1 MRWRN
6 HALCALGLGIVLLTL
21 GGLAQRL
28 PSDLGGMDRRR
39 AVLYIAYAAAA
50 GVLYAVAVWLVQRT
64 PDSGRMGGGRMVG
77 IVLALAGVMRVLTLG
92 SPPLLSTDL
101 YRYVWD
107 GKVQTAGL
115 NPYLY
120 LPAAPELQGLRD
132 NGTGVEAIY
141 PNINRADYAPTIYPP
156 VAQAIFAVV
165 ARAWPTIWGMK
176 AAMLVFDALAIAAA
190 LLLLRTAGLPAE
202 RVLIL
207 AWNPLTVWEFA
218 GGGHI
223 DAAAL
228 AFSGMALLLAAWRF
242 PSVAGLALGAAVLCK
257 LLPAAL
263 FPAVWRRW
271 DLRTPLACGALI
283 VVGYLCYAG
292 AGWRVLGYLPGYASE
307 EGLGDGGGLF
317 LLRLWALLGPLPSWA
332 GAAYA
337 AAAAL
342 GLLGLAGWIA
352 LRTPLPVLLG
362 PRAIVICR
370 DAVWL
375 TTATMF
381 AISPHYPWYFTAL
394 VLPMVLAPAPFAIW
408 LTLAAPVL
416 YLDHG
421 LGQVAAPAA
430 LFIPFVGLL
439 ALDLVRHRAGSVL
452 QPAATG
458 GL

>member
-39 AVLYIAYAAAA
+39 AVFYIAYAAAA
-50 GVLYAVAVWLVQRT
+50 GVLYAAAVWLVQRT
-64 PDSGRMGGGRMVG
+64 PGSSRMDSGGIVW
-77 IVLALAGVMRVLTLG
+77 IVLALAGMMRVLTLG

-107 GKVQTAGL
+107 GKVQAAGL

-132 NGTGVEAIY
+132 SGTGVEAIY

-165 ARAWPTIWGMK
+165 GRMWPTIWGMK
-176 AAMLVFDALAIAAA
+176 AAMLAFDALAIAAG

-228 AFSGMALLLAAWRF
+228 AFSGMALLLAARRF
-242 PSVAGLALGAAVLCK
+242 PSAAGLALGAAVLCK

-263 FPAVWRRW
+263 FPAIWRRW

-307 EGLGDGGGLF
+307 EGLGDGGGFF
-317 LLRLWALLGPLPSWA
+317 LLRLLALLGLLPSWA

-352 LRTPLPVLLG
+352 LRAPLPALPG

-370 DAVWL
+370 DALWL

-394 VLPMVLAPAPFAIW
+394 VLPMVLAPAPFAVW

-439 ALDLVRHRAGSVL
+439 AFDLVRRRAGSVL

>member
-1 MRWRN
+1 MGRMRGRDLV
-6 HALCALGLGIVLLTL
+6 LCGLGLGIVLMTL
-21 GGLAQRL
+21 GGLAQRA
-28 PSDLGGMDRRR
+28 PSDLGGMDRHR
-39 AVLYIAYAAAA
+39 AVIYIIYAAAA
-50 GVLYAVAVWLVQRT
+50 GILYAVAVWLVQRG
-64 PDSGRMGGGRMVG
+64 SGGGRMVW
-77 IVLALAGVMRVLTLG
+77 IVLALAGVMRALTLA

-101 YRYVWD
+101 YRYIWD
-107 GKVQTAGL
+107 GKVQAAGL

-120 LPAAPELQGLRD
+120 LPAALELQGLRD
-132 NGTGVEAIY
+132 SGTGAEAIY

-156 VAQAIFAVV
+156 VAQAIFAAVGRV
-165 ARAWPTIWGMK
+165 WPTIWGMK
-176 AAMLVFDALAIAAA
+176 AAMLAFDALAIAAA

-207 AWNPLTVWEFA
+207 TWNPLTVWEFA

-228 AFSGMALLLAAWRF
+228 AFSGMALLMAARRF
-242 PSVAGLALGAAVLCK
+242 PAAAGLALGAAVLCK

-283 VVGYLCYAG
+283 AAGYLCYAG

-307 EGLGDGGGLF
+307 EGLGGGGGFF
-317 LLRLWALLGPLPSWA
+317 LLRLWALLEPLPSWA

-337 AAAAL
+337 VAAAA
-342 GLLGLAGWIA
+342 GLLGLAGSIA
-352 LRTPLPVLLG
+352 LRTPLPVLPG
-362 PRAIVICR
+362 PRAVMICR
-370 DAVWL
+370 DALGL
-375 TTATMF
+375 TVATMS
-381 AISPHYPWYFTAL
+381 ALSPHYPWYFTAL
-394 VLPMVLAPAPFAIW
+394 ALPMVLAPAPWAVW

-430 LFIPFVGLL
+430 LFIPFICLL
-439 ALDLVRHRAGSVL
+439 AFDLFRRRAGSVL
-452 QPAATG
+452 QPATTG

>member
-6 HALCALGLGIVLLTL
+6 PVLCGLGLGIVLMTL

-28 PSDLGGMDRRR
+28 PSDTGGMDRHR
-39 AVLYIAYAAAA
+39 AVIYIAYAAAA
-50 GVLYAVAVWLVQRT
+50 GVLYAAAVWLVQRG
-64 PDSGRMGGGRMVG
+64 PGGGRMAW

-107 GKVQTAGL
+107 GKVQAAGL
-115 NPYLY
+115 NPYLH

-132 NGTGVEAIY
+132 GGAGAEAIY

-156 VAQAIFAVV
+156 VAQAIFAAV
-165 ARAWPTIWGMK
+165 ARVWPTIWGMK
-176 AAMLVFDALAIAAA
+176 AAMLAFDALAIAAA

-202 RVLIL
+202 RALIL

-228 AFSGMALLLAAWRF
+228 AFSGMALLLAARRF
-242 PSVAGLALGAAVLCK
+242 PSAAGLALGAAVMCK

-263 FPAVWRRW
+263 FPAIWRRW
-271 DLRTPLACGALI
+271 NLRTPLACGALI
-283 VVGYLCYAG
+283 VAGYLCYAG

-307 EGLGDGGGLF
+307 EGLGDGGGFF
-317 LLRLWALLGPLPSWA
+317 LLRLWALLGPVPSWA
-332 GAAYA
+332 GTAYA
-337 AAAAL
+337 AAAAA
-342 GLLGLAGWIA
+342 GLLGLAGWVA
-352 LRTPLPVLLG
+352 LRTPLPVLAG

-375 TTATMF
+375 TAATMF
-381 AISPHYPWYFTAL
+381 ALSPHYPWYFTAL
-394 VLPMVLAPAPFAIW
+394 ALPMVLAPASCAVW
-408 LTLAAPVL
+408 LTVAAPVL

-421 LGQVAAPAA
+421 LGQVAAPAV
-430 LFIPFVGLL
+430 LFVPFVCLL
-439 ALDLVRHRAGSVL
+439 AFDLFRRRAGSVL
-452 QPAATG
+452 QPVATG